1 MSSKCPLGRCDSSR
15 ICPIANASRYMRNTE
30 SRRVRAELRRDVLAL
45 RRAGAARWQQL
56 QVKMAV
62 GAERMA
68 QARVLAMGR
77 VRAAAVEER
86 NRPAATQVR
95 EAAARLAVVP
105 A

>member
-1 MSSKCPLGRCDSSR
+1 
-15 ICPIANASRYMRNTE
+15 
-30 SRRVRAELRRDVLAL
+30 
-45 RRAGAARWQQL
+45 
-56 QVKMAV
+56 MAV

-68 QARVLAMGR
+68 QARVLAMARLKGA
-77 VRAAAVEER
+77 VVEER